1 MIASSS
7 IDSINIFKPNYEPP
21 EQDETEAHDK

>member
-7 IDSINIFKPNYEPP
+7 IDSINIFKPNYEAP
-21 EQDETEAHDK
+21 